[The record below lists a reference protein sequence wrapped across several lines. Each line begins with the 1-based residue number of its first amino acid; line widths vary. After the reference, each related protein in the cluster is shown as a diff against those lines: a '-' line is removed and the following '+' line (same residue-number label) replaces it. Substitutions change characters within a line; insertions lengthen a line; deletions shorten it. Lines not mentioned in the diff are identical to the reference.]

1 LGSSCGSTPLDEN
14 EGNCNVSG
22 GFSVD
27 SINEPTPRKLYG
39 PQEYFPLKVALGQAW
54 YVIQEGQLLHGA
66 EIPRG
71 YAKVSIDSIVK
82 RRYTMLLGHPP
93 EEDNKT
99 HLVGTGAGPLW
110 CGANTTNNLVIMIP
124 LWMKRAITAV
134 VP

>member
-1 LGSSCGSTPLDEN
+1 
-14 EGNCNVSG
+14 
-22 GFSVD
+22 VD

-82 RRYTMLLGHPP
+82 RRYTTLLGHPP

-99 HLVGTGAGPLW
+99 HLVGMGGRSL
-110 CGANTTNNLVIMIP
+110 CGVAQTLQTI
-124 LWMKRAITAV
+124 W
-134 VP
+134 